1 MAKADDRRRSRDD
14 TTGRRS
20 RSRHDREISINEP
33 LSVDEDRRLRCILFV
48 ARLVERALT
57 KAAESA
63 ASWLG
68 TLIWSAGLTFLL
80 WVLGK
85 LGAL

>member
-14 TTGRRS
+14 IPDRRS
-20 RSRHDREISINEP
+20 RSRRERTDP
-33 LSVDEDRRLRCILFV
+33 VDELLSADETRRLRCILFV

-57 KAAESA
+57 KAVESA

-85 LGAL
+85 LGAP